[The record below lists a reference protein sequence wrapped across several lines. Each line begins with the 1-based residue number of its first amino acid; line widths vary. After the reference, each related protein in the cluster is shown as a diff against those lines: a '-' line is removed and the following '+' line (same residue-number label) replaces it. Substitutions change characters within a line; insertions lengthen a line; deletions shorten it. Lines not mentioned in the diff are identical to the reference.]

1 MEYQN
6 PEDQDFIVDDGYK
19 HDKDPDYV
27 PEEEESSDD
36 DKYVVKGKDFQKL
49 SKKAKKLGA
58 ESLDYSRRKNNKYVV
73 KMPSG
78 KNLHFGSSQYPD
90 FLIHKDNERK
100 EKYLSRA
107 MKIKNKKGELTY
119 ENPES
124 ANFWSVNLLWSG
136 K

>member
-1 MEYQN
+1 MEYQS

-58 ESLDYSRRKNNKYVV
+58 ESLDYSKRKNNKYVV
-73 KMPSG
+73 KLPSG